1 MQLFNLGVK
10 EDPQRKER
18 LIRIRRS
25 IESSIRFEEDAMSRP
40 LNASSLKRLY
50 NIDSLWI
57 ADDEDTKRIGSANY
71 TRELNIFKELSE
83 KFGNLD
89 SFRMQRAGEKY
100 HVMQNADKLY
110 AFSTPIELTN
120 ADVRMVI
127 GKVED
132 SLERKKIFLSSDTN
146 ITVE

>member
-10 EDPQRKER
+10 EDPKRKER

-25 IESSIRFEEDAMSRP
+25 IESSIRFEEGAMSRP

-57 ADDEDTKRIGSANY
+57 AGDEDTKRIGSANY

-89 SFRMQRAGEKY
+89 SVRMQRAGEKY

-127 GKVED
+127 SKVED